1 MRKIHRYYVKTIHD
15 DFGNTD
21 AELLT
26 GRQAR
31 NLGYYNDY
39 YQTTDEHDI
48 YVDGFDSK
56 HEAKAFKYEILEGQ
70 EELI

>member
-1 MRKIHRYYVKTIHD
+1 MRKIHRYFIKTIHN

-39 YQTTDEHDI
+39 YQTTEEHDI
-48 YVDGFDSK
+48 YVGGFDSIR
-56 HEAKAFKYEILEGQ
+56 EAKAFVHEILEEQ
-70 EELI
+70 EGY

>member
-1 MRKIHRYYVKTIHD
+1 MKKIHRYYVKTIHD
-15 DFGNTD
+15 DFGNAD

-39 YQTTDEHDI
+39 YHITD
-48 YVDGFDSK
+48 
-56 HEAKAFKYEILEGQ
+56 
-70 EELI
+70 

>member
-26 GRQAR
+26 GREAR

-56 HEAKAFKYEILEGQ
+56 QEVKVFMYEALEDQ
-70 EELI
+70 EGLI

>member
-15 DFGNTD
+15 DFGNSD

-39 YQTTDEHDI
+39 YQTTEVHDI
-48 YVDGFDSK
+48 YVDGFRS
-56 HEAKAFKYEILEGQ
+56 
-70 EELI
+70 

>member
-15 DFGNTD
+15 DFGNSD

-39 YQTTDEHDI
+39 YQTTEVHDI

-56 HEAKAFKYEILEGQ
+56 QEAKAFMYEVLEEQ

>member
-15 DFGNTD
+15 DFGNAD

-39 YQTTDEHDI
+39 YHTTDEHDI

-56 HEAKAFKYEILEGQ
+56 QEAKTFMYEATEEQEGY
-70 EELI
+70 